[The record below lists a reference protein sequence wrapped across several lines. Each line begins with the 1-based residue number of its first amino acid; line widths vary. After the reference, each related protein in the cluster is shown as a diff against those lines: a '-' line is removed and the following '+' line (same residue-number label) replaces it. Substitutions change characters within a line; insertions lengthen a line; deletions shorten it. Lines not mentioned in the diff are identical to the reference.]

1 MLLKFLLPL
10 QSNIKKKK
18 KKLIFTKTEM
28 ENLSPILAFIT
39 VLAEKVR
46 NI

>member
-10 QSNIKKKK
+10 QSNIKKK